1 MRISELKSR
10 ICKTLEG
17 PVPEPEVVLSACQCV
32 SEKLARGHYR
42 QLLEET
48 GLAGSVSVREM
59 EEAVVMLSRDY
70 LSARF
75 VLERALIHI

>member
-17 PVPEPEVVLSACQCV
+17 PVPEPEVVLSACQGV
-32 SEKLARGHYR
+32 SEKLARGDYR

-48 GLAGSVSVREM
+48 GLAGSVSAREL
-59 EEAVVMLSRDY
+59 EEACLLYTSDAADE
-70 LSARF
+70 L
-75 VLERALIHI
+75 